1 MGTLDFSVL
10 TRHSDRFLEGF
21 LNTIQ
26 ISLIALVG
34 SFLLGA
40 VIAVFRIAPIK
51 PLNWIGTAF
60 VEFIRNIPLLLV
72 VFFFYLGL
80 PALGISLDGFVSG
93 TLGLTI
99 YTAAFIAEAIRA
111 GIQSVPRGQLEAA
124 RSSGLSYIQAMN
136 LVILPQ
142 AIKIVLPSIGNQF
155 INLVKNSSILAVV
168 AGMDLMYFADL
179 VNSDTFQPLSVYT
192 IVALFYLVL
201 TLPLSFLVHYME
213 RRLGK
218 SDGGIRPK
226 HQHSRKP
233 NKRSEQATM

>member
-10 TRHSDRFLEGF
+10 MRHSDRFLEGL

-26 ISLIALVG
+26 VSIIALVG
-34 SFLLGA
+34 SFILGA
-40 VIAVFRIAPIK
+40 ILAIFRISPVK

-111 GIQSVPRGQLEAA
+111 GIQTVPRGQLEAA
-124 RSSGLSYIQAMN
+124 RSSGLSYVQAMN
-136 LVILPQ
+136 LIILPQ

-192 IVALFYLVL
+192 VVALFYLVL

-213 RRLGK
+213 RRFGQSDAEARSTKGK
-218 SDGGIRPK
+218 PK
-226 HQHSRKP
+226 KNKP
-233 NKRSEQATM
+233 AGQVTM